1 MPSPACHSQLQA
13 VCVKEQSDKVHRVKF
28 CWLLSLDKGAITDS
42 TYFMYN
48 TPDAK
53 SIQASGLFKCIWW
66 YLEKPVNTSRLDAGC
81 SVWRITSGET
91 IAACPPCSDLP
102 ASWARK
108 GGRRTVSFIRSW
120 WSSLALQ
127 GARRPQEEWDGQPV
141 CKDSFH
147 FHSCESGGFWPTCQ
161 YLLVS
166 SKCVWKPYRNLR
178 PLCFFANTSSM
189 GVLVRPVFINTH
201 LCFWWKMSLSMALPR
216 CMGLL
221 PVFDLIF
228 LYLGRKG

>member
-1 MPSPACHSQLQA
+1 MRSPACHSQLRA
-13 VCVKEQSDKVHRVKF
+13 VCVKEQSDKVHRMKF

-81 SVWRITSGET
+81 SVWWITSGEA
-91 IAACPPCSDLP
+91 IVACSPCLNLP
-102 ASWARK
+102 ASQGQR

-127 GARRPQEEWDGQPV
+127 GAGRPQEEQDG
-141 CKDSFH
+141 H
-147 FHSCESGGFWPTCQ
+147 
-161 YLLVS
+161 
-166 SKCVWKPYRNLR
+166 
-178 PLCFFANTSSM
+178 
-189 GVLVRPVFINTH
+189 
-201 LCFWWKMSLSMALPR
+201 SLSAKTPSTSTAVRVETFSQCASIYQSALNISESLIGTWDRYVP
-216 CMGLL
+216 L
-221 PVFDLIF
+221 PTPAA
-228 LYLGRKG
+228 